1 MSLSKQSGADLILT
15 WLGNGV
21 CLIRLNGNKGRKIE
35 DDVGLPRRE
44 GKKRNGKIRENGQI
58 NLPRPVLEFDCR
70 GTRREGKFR
79 QTFRSNET
87 VFMIKSRI
95 S

>member
-35 DDVGLPRRE
+35 DDVGLPRRWG
-44 GKKRNGKIRENGQI
+44 GKEKKWKN
-58 NLPRPVLEFDCR
+58 
-70 GTRREGKFR
+70 
-79 QTFRSNET
+79 
-87 VFMIKSRI
+87 SRKWAN
-95 S
+95 